1 MAAYTAKLQDILRFI
16 VDNLGTAKVVTS
28 APAVKE
34 ISTIG
39 DGKGN
44 ILSEIVILDD
54 DTQSDRKIYYVNKA
68 GTLRL
73 IDSA

>member
-1 MAAYTAKLQDILRFI
+1 MAAYTAKLTDILRFI

-54 DTQSDRKIYYVNKA
+54 NTQSDRKIYFRNKA